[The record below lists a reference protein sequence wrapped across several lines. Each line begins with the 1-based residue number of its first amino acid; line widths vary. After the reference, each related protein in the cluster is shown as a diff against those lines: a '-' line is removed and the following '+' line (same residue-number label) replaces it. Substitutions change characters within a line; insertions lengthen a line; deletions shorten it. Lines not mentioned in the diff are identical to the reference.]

1 MNMKIRVKE
10 WSEHGGRWRARNFM
24 FESDLFIIFNKNNM
38 LLLFIQPTHWLLL
51 LLFWKWFY
59 PLRSSELCARVPSK
73 RTLYE
78 CKNVNVC
85 FVWSMLKSRQLFCM
99 HTTYD
104 LYIKNLNTRRLQ
116 NQRRRD
122 GQRDRDGVWS
132 CFLLPLTRVCTN
144 TNAINKSHLLKN

>member
-1 MNMKIRVKE
+1 MSTVVGDERGISCLNPIYSSFPTKIICYYYLFNQRTGYCYYYSENGFIHYDRVNCVHAFHPNELSMNV
-10 WSEHGGRWRARNFM
+10 
-24 FESDLFIIFNKNNM
+24 
-38 LLLFIQPTHWLLL
+38 
-51 LLFWKWFY
+51 
-59 PLRSSELCARVPSK
+59 
-73 RTLYE
+73 
-78 CKNVNVC
+78 KNVNVC
-85 FVWSMLKSRQLFCM
+85 FIWSMLKSRQLFCM